1 MSAGDEPSVR
11 GGGAPASAG
20 ASSATGSE
28 GLLEPVP
35 LPPLVDD
42 PLVSVLIPNKDYG
55 RFLGDALDG
64 LIAQTYERWEAVV
77 CDDGSTDDSRSVVAG
92 YADRDPRVRFVT
104 HDRTRGQAA
113 AFNSAFREARGEVIA
128 FLDSDDVPAPSRLEA
143 TVQALRRTGAGL
155 AVHALTLTDGVG
167 TPIQRIPAFTRF
179 ERGWLGERV
188 VRRGG
193 RWRWVPTSGVALR
206 REIADL
212 VFPMPEEGY
221 PSSADTYFLVLAP
234 LLTEVAAIDE
244 THGSYRR
251 HGANQFARAGMDV
264 ARIPRTMDNLVL
276 SATRVNERLDEL
288 ARPGRR
294 LRVKDNLRYRE
305 LGYQQALF
313 SGVRRSA
320 LWGRYRVLVSAL
332 MADDLYG
339 GVQKVWAPVLYGVAI
354 ALPRS
359 ARGPWLS
366 VSLSASKPK
375 ELVRRILTARGG
387 RAGR

>member
-1 MSAGDEPSVR
+1 MSAEDEASLR
-11 GGGAPASAG
+11 GGEAPASAG

-28 GLLEPVP
+28 AVLEPVL
-35 LPPLVDD
+35 LPPLVGD
-42 PLVSVLIPNKDYG
+42 PLVSILIPNRDYG
-55 RFLGDALDG
+55 RFLADALEG
-64 LIAQTYERWEAVV
+64 LIAQTYDRWEAVV
-77 CDDGSTDDSRSVVAG
+77 CDDGSTDDSRSVVAA
-92 YADRDPRVRFVT
+92 YADREPRVRLVT
-104 HDRTRGQAA
+104 HDRSRGQAA

-128 FLDSDDVPAPSRLEA
+128 FLDSDDVPAPRRLEM
-143 TVQALRRTGAGL
+143 TIQAFRQSRAGL
-155 AVHALTLTDGVG
+155 AVHALTLTDGIG

-179 ERGWLGERV
+179 ERGWLAERV

-234 LLTEVAAIDE
+234 LLTEVAAIDV
-244 THGSYRR
+244 TLGSYRR
-251 HGANQFARAGMDV
+251 HGANHFARAGMDV
-264 ARIPRTMDNLVL
+264 ERIPRTMDNLEL

-294 LRVKDNLRYRE
+294 LRVTDNLRYRE
-305 LGYQQALF
+305 LGFQHALF
-313 SGVRRSA
+313 SGDRRSD
-320 LWGRYRVLVSAL
+320 LLRQYRGLVRAL

-354 ALPRS
+354 VLPRS

-375 ELVRRILTARGG
+375 ELARRILTSRGG